1 MNSQTKKFKRCWREV
16 SSYWIKYQVIKYQ
29 WIQHLSQS
37 SFNLNLHSNKHNLQV
52 LISNYP
58 FLQLSLLCN
67 LRLHKI
73 NWRFILLTLP
83 VRKVIEIFSRLLI
96 FLLNAED
103 SSSTQVKRKQL
114 NKINGRIFL
123 KKNCR
128 ERIKQWPLA
137 IYLGTQEST
146 NRKKH
151 RISTLLE
158 SIKSFLKMHLSTLAT
173 KSLTV
178 KFNFSS
184 KVQPSSASINFFRRY
199 SDRVTMLQWIDSS
212 WANWCQDAIPKPK
225 RFYKNTV
232 MYWLVNRQ
240 IRTHLSSTSSQLL
253 NTSTHMEKFLGKKM
267 AIFLISYVP
276 FLIWIRMVL

>member
-1 MNSQTKKFKRCWREV
+1 MIHCQREIKVILTLTIDTSSQTKRFKKCWREV
-16 SSYWIKYQVIKYQ
+16 SSYWIKYQVTKLQ
-29 WIQHLSQS
+29 WILRLNQS
-37 SFNLNLHSNKHNLQV
+37 LFNLNLHSNKHNLQV
-52 LISNYP
+52 LISNCP
-58 FLQLSLLCN
+58 FLQLSFLCN

-103 SSSTQVKRKQL
+103 SSNTQVKRKQL
-114 NKINGRIFL
+114 NKINCRIFL

-128 ERIKQWPLA
+128 ERIKLWLSA
-137 IYLGTQEST
+137 IYLATQENT

-184 KVQPSSASINFFRRY
+184 KVQPSSVSINFFRRY
-199 SDRVTMLQWIDSS
+199 LDKTTTWQWIDSS
-212 WANWCQDAIPKPK
+212 WESWCQDAILKPK

-232 MYWLVNRQ
+232 MY
-240 IRTHLSSTSSQLL
+240 
-253 NTSTHMEKFLGKKM
+253 
-267 AIFLISYVP
+267 
-276 FLIWIRMVL
+276 